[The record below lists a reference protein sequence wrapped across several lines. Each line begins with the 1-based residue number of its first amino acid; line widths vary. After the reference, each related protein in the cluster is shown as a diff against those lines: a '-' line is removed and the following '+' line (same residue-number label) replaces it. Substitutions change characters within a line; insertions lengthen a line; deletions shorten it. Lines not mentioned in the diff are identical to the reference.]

1 MSELLSDADLLELSG
16 YRQGAAQARY
26 LKRAYGLNVPQ
37 RPDGRVRVTWDAINQ
52 AVSTAKPTATNGPRW
67 TK

>member
-1 MSELLSDADLLELSG
+1 MSVLLSDADLQELSG
-16 YRQGAAQARY
+16 YKQGAAQAKF
-26 LKRAYGLNVPQ
+26 LQRAYGLSVPR

-52 AVSTAKPTATNGPRW
+52 AVTKGKTTATIGPKW

>member
-1 MSELLSDADLLELSG
+1 MSLMLTDGDLLELSG
-16 YRQGAAQARY
+16 YKQGAKQAQF
-26 LKRAYGLNVPQ
+26 LQRAYGLNVPR

-52 AVSTAKPTATNGPRW
+52 AVTKGKAAPATGPRW